1 MSDQIRVKVTKCG
14 NRPHLIMYYDCPI
27 TGKRTQRTTGTASR
41 REAVKL
47 AGAWEAELRAGKYK
61 PASSV
66 TWPEFRERYETEVVP
81 SLADKTAAQIATVFN
96 SVERLAG
103 APKRL
108 RSINAEWL
116 SRYQAKLRETGVSEA
131 TIESY
136 LSHLKAAL
144 KWAVELEWL
153 PELPKVKMP
162 KRARRQKVMKGR
174 PITGEE
180 FDRML
185 AKVEAGLLA
194 VRPDPGRQAKQ
205 KRQWGEASKAALLD
219 ARKRQAAA
227 VAESWRHLLRGLYL
241 SGLRL
246 GEALNLWWDDRPD
259 KITVD
264 LSGRRPM
271 FRIRAELEKGGQD
284 RLLPMT
290 PDFAAFLLATPE
302 AERRGPVFRPIGM
315 RGQECRQVDYVSKTI
330 TDIGKAA
337 GVKVNTD
344 ARGKVKYASA
354 HDLRRSFG
362 ARWAPKV
369 MPAVLQQLM
378 RHESIETTLKYYVG
392 QNAEATADAV
402 WNAWEEAQNGK
413 SVSNSVSIRPQEA
426 SGLEGPGTETL
437 WQ

>member
-1 MSDQIRVKVTKCG
+1 MSGEITVKVMKRSGRRFFT
-14 NRPHLIMYYDCPI
+14 MYYDDPI
-27 TGKRTQRTTGTASR
+27 TGERYTRSTKQTTEKAAER
-41 REAVKL
+41 IAAV
-47 AGAWEAELRAGKYK
+47 WEAELRGGKYK
-61 PASSV
+61 PASNV
-66 TWPEFRERYETEVVP
+66 TWDDFRERYEQEVLP
-81 SLADKTAAQIATVFN
+81 SLAAKTDAQVTTVFN

-103 APKRL
+103 KPQRL
-108 RSINAEWL
+108 RLINAEWL

-153 PELPKVKMP
+153 PEVPKVKMP

-194 VRPDPGRQAKQ
+194 VKPQPGRKAKQ
-205 KRQWGEASKAALLD
+205 KRAWGEQSKAKMLD
-219 ARKRQAAA
+219 ARKQRAAA

-259 KITVD
+259 RIAVD

-290 PDFAAFLLATPE
+290 PDFAAFLAETPE
-302 AERRGPVFRPIGM
+302 AERRGPVFRPLGM
-315 RGQECRQVDYVSKTI
+315 TGRECRQVDYVGKVI

-344 ARGKVKYASA
+344 AKGRVKHASA

-378 RHESIETTLKYYVG
+378 RHESVETTMRYYVG
-392 QNAEATADAV
+392 QNAEASADAI
-402 WNAWEEAQNGK
+402 WSAWGASDTLGDTPRESAR
-413 SVSNSVSIRPQEA
+413 NSAKEKPQ
-426 SGLEGPGTETL
+426 TL
-437 WQ
+437 AD

>member
-1 MSDQIRVKVTKCG
+1 
-14 NRPHLIMYYDCPI
+14 
-27 TGKRTQRTTGTASR
+27 
-41 REAVKL
+41 
-47 AGAWEAELRAGKYK
+47 
-61 PASSV
+61 
-66 TWPEFRERYETEVVP
+66 
-81 SLADKTAAQIATVFN
+81 
-96 SVERLAG
+96 
-103 APKRL
+103 
-108 RSINAEWL
+108 
-116 SRYQAKLRETGVSEA
+116 
-131 TIESY
+131 
-136 LSHLKAAL
+136 
-144 KWAVELEWL
+144 
-153 PELPKVKMP
+153 
-162 KRARRQKVMKGR
+162 
-174 PITGEE
+174 
-180 FDRML
+180 ML

-194 VRPDPGRQAKQ
+194 VKPDPGRQAKQ

-259 KITVD
+259 RISVD

-337 GVKVNTD
+337 GVKVNID

-354 HDLRRSFG
+354 HDLRRAFG
-362 ARWAPKV
+362 ARWAPRV

-413 SVSNSVSIRPQEA
+413 SVSNSVSIQPQEA

-437 WQ
+437 CQ

>member
-1 MSDQIRVKVTKCG
+1 
-14 NRPHLIMYYDCPI
+14 MYYDCPI
-27 TGKRTQRTTGTASR
+27 TGERTQRTTGTASR
-41 REAVKL
+41 KEATKK

-61 PASSV
+61 PASNVS
-66 TWPEFRERYETEVVP
+66 WGEFRERYERDVLP
-81 SLADKTAAQIATVFN
+81 SLADKTVAQVATVFN

-108 RSINAEWL
+108 RSISAEWL
-116 SRYQAKLRETGVSEA
+116 SGYQSKLRKSGVSEA

-153 PELPKVKMP
+153 PEVPKVKMP

-205 KRQWGEASKAALLD
+205 KRKWSDESKAALL
-219 ARKRQAAA
+219 ATRKQQAAA

-259 KITVD
+259 RISVD

-302 AERRGPVFRPIGM
+302 AERRGPVFRPVGM
-315 RGQECRQVDYVSKTI
+315 TGRECRQVDHVGKTI

-344 ARGKVKYASA
+344 AKGKVKHASA
-354 HDLRRSFG
+354 HDLRRAFG

-378 RHESIETTLKYYVG
+378 RHESVETTMRYYVG

-402 WNAWEEAQNGK
+402 WNAWQERQNGG
-413 SVSNSVSIRPQEA
+413 SVSNSVSIQPQEPERLT
-426 SGLEGPGTETL
+426 GD
-437 WQ
+437 